1 MFQDTPPAPPAQ
13 LSEITVTAARL
24 PPAAADAAFSVVRL
38 DQAVLERSTRL
49 DEALRTVPAVSLFRR
64 TSSLAANPTTQGI
77 SLRAIAPSGAGR
89 TLVTLDGVPLNDPF
103 GGWVIWS
110 QVAPESLERVD
121 VVRGAGAGPYGAGA
135 LTGTIGL
142 TERDGGGVLDLS
154 VGERGGARAAGSGS
168 TMLGPV
174 GVTLSGLYETS
185 DGYTPVRGSAAGAA
199 DTPLDL
205 DSRSAALRVDA
216 PLDGLNLE
224 GANLSLR
231 TATWEEDRG
240 SGLLNTRSNAS
251 GHSLSATAAKAPP
264 VDGYGWRLQA
274 WRIESNLANSS
285 ASVAADR
292 STTTPANDQYR
303 TPATGWG
310 LNAALRRRV
319 SEMAGGRLEWEVG
332 ADARFN
338 EGETNELFSNPT
350 GAGFA
355 RGRRAGGET
364 SVAGGYVDG
373 SWTGGDWLVA
383 GGLRYDHW
391 KNEAGFRYEYT
402 LATGAPILDE
412 TAEDRSGEVF
422 SARLAA
428 RRDLSNL
435 LGAGYAWRA
444 AAYSGF
450 RPATLNELHRPFR
463 VGNDVTEA
471 NSALEP
477 ETLRGIET
485 GLAYDRDGTAWG
497 ATVFWNE
504 IEDAIVNVTIGE
516 GPGTFPR
523 AGFVPAGGV
532 LRQRQNA
539 GTIAAWGVELNGSVQ
554 ASEALSLNA
563 VLSWTDAEVDGGT
576 AASQLTGLR
585 PAQAPEWSVTAGLDW
600 RATQRLTLGLAARY
614 ESARFDDDLNSR
626 TLDAAVTLDARAEWA
641 AREGVMV
648 WAALDNAFD
657 EAVEVSMTGTD
668 VAGYAPPRTLRAG
681 MRFSY

>member
-1 MFQDTPPAPPAQ
+1 MFQDAPPAPPAQ

-24 PPAAADAAFSVVRL
+24 PPTAADAAFSVVRL
-38 DQAVLERSTRL
+38 DQRVLERSVRL

-110 QVAPESLERVD
+110 QVAPESLDRVD

-135 LTGTIGL
+135 LTGVIGL
-142 TERDGGGVLDLS
+142 TERDSGGVLDLS
-154 VGERGGARAAGSGS
+154 VAERGGARAAGSGS

-174 GVTLSGLYETS
+174 GVTLSGLYEAS
-185 DGYTPVRGSAAGAA
+185 DGYTPVRGPAAGAA

-231 TATWEEDRG
+231 AATWEEDRG
-240 SGLLNTRSNAS
+240 SGLLNARSNAS
-251 GHSLSATAAKAPP
+251 GHSLSATAAKAPDA
-264 VDGYGWRLQA
+264 DGYGWRLQA
-274 WRIESNLANSS
+274 WRIESNFANSS

-310 LNAALRRRV
+310 LNAALRRRT
-319 SEMAGGRLEWEVG
+319 SDFAGGRLEWEVG

-338 EGETNELFSNPT
+338 EGETNEFFSNPT

-364 SVAGGYVDG
+364 SVAGAYVDG
-373 SWTGGDWLVA
+373 SWTGGDWLIA
-383 GGLRYDHW
+383 GGLRYDQW

-402 LATGAPILDE
+402 LSTGVPILDE
-412 TAEDRSGEVF
+412 TDVDRSGEVF

-428 RRDLSNL
+428 RRDLSRL

-463 VGNDVTEA
+463 VGNDITEA

-485 GLAYDRDGTAWG
+485 GLAYDRDGITWG

-523 AGFVPAGGV
+523 AGFVLAGGV

-539 GTIAAWGVELNGSVQ
+539 GTIEAWGVELNGSIQ
-554 ASEALSLNA
+554 ATEALSLNA
-563 VLSWTDAEVDGGT
+563 ALSWTDAEVDGGT
-576 AASQLTGLR
+576 AAPQLTGLR
-585 PAQAPEWSVTAGLDW
+585 PAQAPEWSATAGLDW

-626 TLDAAVTLDARAEWA
+626 TLDPAVTLDARAEWL

-648 WAALDNAFD
+648 WAAVDNACD
-657 EAVEVSMTGTD
+657 EEVEVSMTGTD
-668 VAGYAPPRTLRAG
+668 VAGYAPPRTVRAG
-681 MRFSY
+681 VRFSY